1 MKSAPP
7 VAEPRVARH
16 AHVRGTVQGV
26 GFRPY
31 VRGLALELGLEGW
44 VRNEAVG
51 VSIVVEGAAQAV
63 TAFAE
68 RLPRELPA
76 PGAVESLAWSN
87 AEPSGA
93 AGFEILAPGE
103 GGEAPALNLPA
114 DLAPCE
120 ACLAEIGD
128 AASRR
133 RGYAFTSCVRCG
145 PRHSIVEALP
155 WDRASTSMRDFA
167 LCAACEAD
175 FARRGDRR
183 EHAETLACPACGPKL
198 RLVEGEV
205 DLAEGEEALSRAV
218 AALRRG
224 AIVAVLGVGGFLLCC
239 DARSD
244 AAVRALR
251 ERKRR
256 PREPFAVL
264 VADLDAAKVIALP
277 SDAEGEAL
285 RSAAAPIVL
294 VRARDGALAPSVS
307 CGLRRVGLMLPSAPL
322 LWLLA
327 RDFGG
332 PLVATSANHHGE
344 LIAATDAE
352 LAARGAGLADAVL
365 THDRRVVRR
374 IDDSVVQ
381 VAAGRVR
388 CLRLARGLAPRAI
401 ELDVPA
407 ASLVAYGAHLRA
419 APAILRGSTAT
430 LLPHVGDLGSASRR
444 DALGEAIDQ
453 ASALFGHAA
462 ELGVID
468 AHPDYASTLLAEA
481 RGGRLERVW
490 HHQAHVAA
498 CLAENGASEALGFAW
513 DGTGLGSDGT
523 LWGGEALA
531 LDRRGARRVAT
542 LRSFPLPGGD
552 AASRDGHRALA
563 GLLAELGL
571 SSSEPRVARHLPVAA
586 RPALAPRSSSLGR
599 LFDAVAALTGVCSE
613 SSYEGEAAMRLEELA
628 EPGAEPYALPI
639 DELGVIDWGPMLRAM
654 LADHGDAPRI
664 ASRLHASLVEVIVQ
678 VTARQRASRVALSG
692 GCFANRLLLEGALE
706 ALSARGVEV
715 LTHAIVPPG
724 DGGLALGQL
733 WVAAH
738 RLGRA

>member
-1 MKSAPP
+1 MTSAPP
-7 VAEPRVARH
+7 VALPRVARR
-16 AHVRGTVQGV
+16 ALVRGIVQGV

-31 VRGLALELGLEGW
+31 VRGLALELGLDGR
-44 VRNEAVG
+44 VRNEPSG
-51 VSIVVEGAAQAV
+51 VSIVVEGVERAV
-63 TAFAE
+63 AEFAE

-76 PGAVESLAWSN
+76 PGAIETVEWSD
-87 AEPSGA
+87 EGPSGA
-93 AGFEILAPGE
+93 AGFEIRAPAE
-103 GGEAPALNLPA
+103 GGEAPALHLPA

-120 ACLAEIGD
+120 GCLAELGD

-133 RGYAFTSCVRCG
+133 HGYAFTSCVRCG

-155 WDRASTSMRDFA
+155 WHRASTSMRDFT

-175 FARRGDRR
+175 FERRGDRR
-183 EHAETLACPACGPKL
+183 EHAETLACPACGPRL
-198 RLVEGEV
+198 RLTEGERSV
-205 DLAEGEEALSRAV
+205 AAGDEALSQAV

-239 DARSD
+239 DARSE

-264 VADLDAAKVIALP
+264 VADLAGANAIARP
-277 SDAEGEAL
+277 SDAEGQAL
-285 RSAAAPIVL
+285 RSPAAPIVL
-294 VRARDGALAPSVS
+294 VRAREGALAPSVG
-307 CGLRRVGLMLPSAPL
+307 CGLARVGLMLPAAPL
-322 LWLLA
+322 LWLVA
-327 RDFGG
+327 RGFGG

-344 LIAATDAE
+344 LIAASDAE
-352 LAARGAGLADAVL
+352 LAARGAGLADLVL

-381 VAAGRVR
+381 LAAGRVR
-388 CLRLARGLAPRAI
+388 CLRLGRGLAPRSI
-401 ELDVPA
+401 ELEVPA

-462 ELGVID
+462 EASVID
-468 AHPDYASTLLAEA
+468 AHPDYGSTLLAEA

-490 HHQAHVAA
+490 HHHAHVAA
-498 CLAENGASEALGFAW
+498 CLAENHTREALGFAW
-513 DGTGLGSDGT
+513 DGTGLGSDGA
-523 LWGGEALA
+523 LWGGEALEVDA
-531 LDRRGARRVAT
+531 RGARRVAT

-552 AASRDGHRALA
+552 AASRDGRRVLA
-563 GLLAELGL
+563 GVLGELGL
-571 SSSEPRVARHLPVAA
+571 TSSDPLVAKHLAIAA
-586 RPALAPRSSSLGR
+586 RPALAPQSSSLGR

-639 DELGVIDWGPMLRAM
+639 DAHGVIDWGPMLREM
-654 LADHGDAPRI
+654 LADPSDAPRI
-664 ASRLHASLVEVIVQ
+664 ASRLHASLVHLIVRLSE
-678 VTARQRASRVALSG
+678 RQRATRVALTG
-692 GCFANRLLLEGALE
+692 GCFANRLLLEGAHE
-706 ALSARGVEV
+706 ALSSRGVEV

-733 WVAAH
+733 WVAAQ